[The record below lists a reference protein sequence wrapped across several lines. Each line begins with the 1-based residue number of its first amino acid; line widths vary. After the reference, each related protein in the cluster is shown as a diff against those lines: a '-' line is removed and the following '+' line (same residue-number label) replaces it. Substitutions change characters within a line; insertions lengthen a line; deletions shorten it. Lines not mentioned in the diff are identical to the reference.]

1 VLRQGSVV
9 VVEVSSGV
17 AEAIALIDLRGLTQA
32 EVSGVLNAFAAEYGI
47 SLQWSQVEV
56 VTSNPALHGIVVST
70 NPAPGSP
77 VNDGDIIEVRL
88 GRAP

>member
-1 VLRQGSVV
+1 MI
-9 VVEVSSGV
+9 VEVSSGE
-17 AEAIALIDLRGLTQA
+17 AEAIALIDLRGLDQS
-32 EVSGVLNAFAAEYGI
+32 EVSQALSDFSTLHGI
-47 SLQWSQVEV
+47 SVGWGLVEV

-77 VNDGDIIEVRL
+77 VNDGDIIEVRI

>member
-9 VVEVSSGV
+9 IVEISSGE
-17 AEAIALIDLRGLTQA
+17 AEAITLIDLRGLKQS
-32 EVSGVLNAFAAEYGI
+32 EVSGALNFFSAQHGI
-47 SLQWSQVEV
+47 SVGWGLVEV

-77 VNDGDIIEVRL
+77 VNDGDVIEVRI